1 MFKKLLATSILV
13 AMSTSGFA
21 ATEIYG
27 KVNVSLQASD
37 EGDGSATELK
47 SNASRLGFSG
57 SEKLESGLTV
67 VYKYEMQ
74 VDATDES
81 GSDNMKSRNQ
91 YIGLKGDFGE
101 VLIGRNDTVL
111 KQSQGKF
118 DIFSDYEGDIKNMW
132 AGENRM
138 SDSITYKSPKFNGVQ
153 FGISYI
159 LDEDNDDSAVSL
171 SAVYGDKALKKG
183 KYYAALAIDSEVKG
197 YDVTRLTLGTK
208 VSDFK
213 IGLMLQ
219 TQKNVATGEDGS
231 GVMVNGQYKVGDYNL
246 KAQFQTLEDDNG
258 FTVGAD
264 RKLGKNTKA
273 YTFFTTFTPDA
284 GDDESYLALGL
295 EHKF

>member
-13 AMSTSGFA
+13 AMSTSAFA
-21 ATEIYG
+21 GAEIYG

-37 EGDGSATELK
+37 EGDGSVTELK
-47 SNASRLGFSG
+47 SNASRLGFKG
-57 SEKLESGLTV
+57 SEKLDSGLTV

-81 GSDNMKSRNQ
+81 GEKNLKSRNQ

-101 VLIGRNDTVL
+101 VLLGRNDTVL

-118 DIFSDYEGDIKNMW
+118 DIFSDYEGDIKNLW
-132 AGENRM
+132 EGENRM
-138 SDSITYKSPKFNGVQ
+138 SDSITYKTPKFNGVQ

-183 KYYAALAIDSEVKG
+183 KYYAALAIDSEVDG

-208 VSDFK
+208 VSDVK
-213 IGLMLQ
+213 VGLMLQ
-219 TQKNVATGEDGS
+219 TQESVATGEDAS
-231 GVMVNGQYKVGDYNL
+231 GVMVNGQYKVGAYNL
-246 KAQFQTLEDDNG
+246 KAQYQTLEDDSG
-258 FTVGAD
+258 FTLGAD

-273 YTFFTTFTPDA
+273 YTFLTTFTPDA
-284 GDDESYLALGL
+284 GEDESYFALGL